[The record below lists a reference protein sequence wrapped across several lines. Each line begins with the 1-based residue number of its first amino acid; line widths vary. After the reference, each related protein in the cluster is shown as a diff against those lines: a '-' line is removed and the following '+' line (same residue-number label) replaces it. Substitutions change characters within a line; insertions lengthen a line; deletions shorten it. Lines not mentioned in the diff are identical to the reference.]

1 MRSILAKIILL
12 LLLFNCGL
20 WIFFIVSDD
29 YVEREA
35 KSRTSNLIRNSLL
48 YGKVVKPVLNDPALS
63 EFEKSVNIQNLLSD
77 KRLIENRN
85 LRIYRFENLE
95 SLQEYFLY
103 FDGSDRLK
111 YAPITVQPL
120 SDESEVSTFE
130 TDSKLQFASMLFKYY
145 KPFLDNRLLT
155 KPINIKAARFTIQRE
170 ILDSYGD
177 AYSIRVLAPIRVGAK
192 TVGLVETWD
201 TFFIREVYVDRNGI
215 RLTILTGASIITL
228 LFGAILAISIALPL
242 RRLSRKLDQKLTPED
257 IANQL
262 ENFSIISL
270 ANRKD
275 EIGRL
280 HKNLVTLTNQV
291 SSLFKE
297 KEQFAADVSHELKN
311 PIASI
316 MAYTE
321 NLQDDTKEISKET
334 ISKIQDQAIRMNKLV
349 SEISEAAVVDHDLV
363 TKERE
368 RFDLVPLIAE
378 IVEHYSE
385 ANEYPKLNISYTGPK
400 KLLMN
405 GLPDR
410 IGQVVVNLIEN
421 AISFTRPSGQVN
433 ITISKRWRKNIR
445 IIVEDSGPGVRDE
458 LKEMIFQRFFTS
470 RRGSAEEE
478 NSSGLGLYICKQIVE
493 AHRGQIEVS
502 DREGGGSIFSITI

>member
-111 YAPITVQPL
+111 YAPITLQPL
-120 SDESEVSTFE
+120 SGESEVSTFE
-130 TDSKLQFASMLFKYY
+130 TDPKLQFASMLFKYY

-275 EIGRL
+275 EISP
-280 HKNLVTLTNQV
+280 N
-291 SSLFKE
+291 
-297 KEQFAADVSHELKN
+297 
-311 PIASI
+311 
-316 MAYTE
+316 
-321 NLQDDTKEISKET
+321 
-334 ISKIQDQAIRMNKLV
+334 
-349 SEISEAAVVDHDLV
+349 
-363 TKERE
+363 
-368 RFDLVPLIAE
+368 
-378 IVEHYSE
+378 
-385 ANEYPKLNISYTGPK
+385 
-400 KLLMN
+400 
-405 GLPDR
+405 
-410 IGQVVVNLIEN
+410 
-421 AISFTRPSGQVN
+421 TR
-433 ITISKRWRKNIR
+433 
-445 IIVEDSGPGVRDE
+445 
-458 LKEMIFQRFFTS
+458 
-470 RRGSAEEE
+470 
-478 NSSGLGLYICKQIVE
+478 
-493 AHRGQIEVS
+493 
-502 DREGGGSIFSITI
+502 